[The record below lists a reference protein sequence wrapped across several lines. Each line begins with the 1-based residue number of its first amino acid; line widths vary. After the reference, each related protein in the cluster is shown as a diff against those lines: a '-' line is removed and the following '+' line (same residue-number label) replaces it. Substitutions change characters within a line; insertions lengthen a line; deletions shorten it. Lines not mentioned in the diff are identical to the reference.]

1 MSFASGIP
9 SGAASSALGA
19 AARQVPLGRPWRRAD
34 PPAAS
39 PSSAAVSS
47 PPASVRRCGCLPRGP
62 GRPYHDREAVISI
75 KAAFLRTHLP
85 WPPQAQDSPT
95 AEASISILRS
105 QVSVL
110 RRADGSL
117 PSCSM
122 SADATP
128 SVSLSAT
135 WANAAPR
142 AWRRACSCCRLS
154 GRLPSAR
161 APPGLPPRPAVGDRD
176 RIGVRHVPAQMFSP
190 LGTTR
195 RASGPQPADQ
205 LLSQHLP
212 GLDKQ
217 ASVDRLRRYPQTLI
231 VGMGSPEP
239 AGDLLG

>member
-161 APPGLPPRPAVGDRD
+161 APPRLATSTGRRRPGPHRCPPRPCPDVLASWNDASR
-176 RIGVRHVPAQMFSP
+176 VRTATGRS
-190 LGTTR
+190 T
-195 RASGPQPADQ
+195 
-205 LLSQHLP
+205 
-212 GLDKQ
+212 
-217 ASVDRLRRYPQTLI
+217 
-231 VGMGSPEP
+231 PEP
-239 AGDLLG
+239 APAGTGQTGFGGSSPAISADPHRRDGQP